1 MDPITGGVLIGSS
14 VIGAG
19 GSLLGANKAS
29 KASASAM
36 DSQRRLMEQDLAF
49 RNKLF
54 DYERSLTEPARR
66 KLLRMSMSDQPLFY
80 DQTASGIRKNYAT
93 AMRGM
98 QGLGYNSGLQQSLM
112 QGARLN
118 LASDLGG
125 AYASGM
131 RDRLNMLSGVAGSD
145 KSLQA
150 GMNVSGGY
158 GQMAG
163 MYGNQAAQY
172 GQAAAQGWQN
182 FGNNLSGLAY
192 GLASMYGKP
201 GANTV
206 VPVQTLGQTAV
217 PDSLI
222 YQQNG
227 LSTEFPKYTTGIN
240 PSQLGVGLSYG
251 VTMSPR
257 FGSYSAWGVK

>member
-1 MDPITGGVLIGSS
+1 MDPISGSVLIGSS

-19 GSLLGANKAS
+19 SSLLGANKAG

-66 KLLRMSMSDQPLFY
+66 KLLGMSMSDQPLFY

-163 MYGNQAAQY
+163 MYGNQASQY

-192 GLASMYGKP
+192 GLAALGGGAAGPNPAAYTNAILPAETVPTTVPTRGLDYYGMPAPTGSMAWGDLM
-201 GANTV
+201 A
-206 VPVQTLGQTAV
+206 QR
-217 PDSLI
+217 
-222 YQQNG
+222 
-227 LSTEFPKYTTGIN
+227 
-240 PSQLGVGLSYG
+240 PSAVGLGYG
-251 VTMSPR
+251 R
-257 FGSYSAWGVK
+257 